1 MRKPSII
8 WIAQQ
13 RSPSVPTCHFSW
25 RAPPNDPTQDQQ
37 AIRSGKSYERQSG
50 RSGQAPW
57 PRDPSLWRVEW
68 EGGISAISKPKS
80 LRTASC
86 RVDRRTH
93 PVPEHKAI
101 HVWPNRIRQVFN
113 DTDRTY
119 FKKDRERA
127 LNDFPNSG
135 LTPEQQKKITKK
147 QIEFSSNHP
156 RKKRA

>member
-1 MRKPSII
+1 M
-8 WIAQQ
+8 
-13 RSPSVPTCHFSW
+13 
-25 RAPPNDPTQDQQ
+25 NDNPADLGKLLGRG
-37 AIRSGKSYERQSG
+37 IPLSGELSG
-50 RSGQAPW
+50 R
-57 PRDPSLWRVEW
+57 
-68 EGGISAISKPKS
+68 GGISAISKPKS

-93 PVPEHKAI
+93 PVREHKAI